1 MNWREINKVLPDLDE
16 DTIKKMLDEERV
28 GEQRQSVLIRL
39 HQRYTMLR
47 AARERMEILGD
58 VVFPEVMA
66 LTKRTHPRG
75 GRCSV

>member
-1 MNWREINKVLPDLDE
+1 MRLNWREINRMLPDLDE

-28 GEQRQSVLIRL
+28 GEQRQSVLVRL

-58 VVFPEVMA
+58 AEFPKVMA
-66 LTKRTHPRG
+66 LT
-75 GRCSV
+75 

>member
-16 DTIKKMLDEERV
+16 DTVRRMLEDERK

-58 VVFPEVMA
+58 AEFPRVMA
-66 LTKRTHPRG
+66 LT
-75 GRCSV
+75 

>member
-1 MNWREINKVLPDLDE
+1 MLPDLDE

-28 GEQRQSVLIRL
+28 GEQRQSVLVRL

-58 VVFPEVMA
+58 AEFPKVMA
-66 LTKRTHPRG
+66 LT
-75 GRCSV
+75 

>member
-47 AARERMEILGD
+47 AARERREILGD

-66 LTKRTHPRG
+66 LT
-75 GRCSV
+75 

>member
-1 MNWREINKVLPDLDE
+1 MRHNWREINRMLPDLDE
-16 DTIKKMLDEERV
+16 NTIKKMLDEERV

-58 VVFPEVMA
+58 AEFPRVMA
-66 LTKRTHPRG
+66 LT
-75 GRCSV
+75 

>member
-16 DTIKKMLDEERV
+16 DTVRRMLEDERK

-47 AARERMEILGD
+47 AIRERKEILGD
-58 VVFPEVMA
+58 VVFPKVMA
-66 LTKRTHPRG
+66 LP
-75 GRCSV
+75 

>member
-1 MNWREINKVLPDLDE
+1 MLPDLDE

-58 VVFPEVMA
+58 AEFPKVMA
-66 LTKRTHPRG
+66 LT
-75 GRCSV
+75 

>member
-16 DTIKKMLDEERV
+16 NTIKKMLDEERV

-58 VVFPEVMA
+58 AEFPKVMA
-66 LTKRTHPRG
+66 LT
-75 GRCSV
+75 

>member
-16 DTIKKMLDEERV
+16 DTIKQMLDAERV

-58 VVFPEVMA
+58 AEFPRVMA
-66 LTKRTHPRG
+66 LT
-75 GRCSV
+75 

>member
-16 DTIKKMLDEERV
+16 NTIKKMLDEERV

-47 AARERMEILGD
+47 AARERTEILGD
-58 VVFPEVMA
+58 IEFPKVMA
-66 LTKRTHPRG
+66 LT
-75 GRCSV
+75 

>member
-16 DTIKKMLDEERV
+16 DAVRRLLEDERK

-47 AARERMEILGD
+47 AARERVEILGD
-58 VVFPEVMA
+58 AEFPKVMA
-66 LTKRTHPRG
+66 LT
-75 GRCSV
+75 

>member
-1 MNWREINKVLPDLDE
+1 MRHNWREINRMLPDLDE

-58 VVFPEVMA
+58 AEFPKVMA
-66 LTKRTHPRG
+66 LT
-75 GRCSV
+75 

>member
-16 DTIKKMLDEERV
+16 DAVLRLLDEERK
-28 GEQRQSVLIRL
+28 GEQRVTVLVRL

-58 VVFPEVMA
+58 AEFPKVAA
-66 LTKRTHPRG
+66 LT
-75 GRCSV
+75 

>member
-1 MNWREINKVLPDLDE
+1 MLPDLDE

-58 VVFPEVMA
+58 AETPRVMA
-66 LTKRTHPRG
+66 LT
-75 GRCSV
+75 